1 MKPDQPAIYAQVS
14 LDDNPIHTDESVAK
28 AAGHPTVILHGLCT
42 MAFASKAVVDEILN
56 GDAERLHRLSVRF
69 SKPVLPE
76 WKLTTKIYDAGMT
89 DNGYHGYRVETS
101 NQDGAVVISNG
112 WAEVSQA

>member
-1 MKPDQPAIYAQVS
+1 
-14 LDDNPIHTDESVAK
+14 
-28 AAGHPTVILHGLCT
+28 
-42 MAFASKAVVDEILN
+42 
-56 GDAERLHRLSVRF
+56 
-69 SKPVLPE
+69 
-76 WKLTTKIYDAGMT
+76 MT